1 MKAGKLCPD
10 CSSDNWEYLASNN
23 ESFCI
28 DCGSVL
34 PGIDI
39 FQSEEGT
46 VLGDDE
52 GEPENDFI
60 RLKRDEEEARKKID
74 SARNPRLIPAPED
87 GAQSRLLERLRS
99 EKEGGEQESE
109 EGEKSCDEG
118 NENASDHDGYNE
130 QLFSRAR
137 LVQDEGW
144 IPGEHEM
151 SSGSSGEIL
160 NAAETEAN
168 RQAASFLGL
177 GGTEGGRTDAILPA
191 EKVCPPFERPSGPLR
206 NLGLI
211 RDGLV
216 GGRLQIDH
224 AITSVFMSMFSGK
237 VGRSRPPRMAEDG
250 WGSNQADWVLWE
262 LYSQLSLRMGKPWF
276 LGRWARTVG
285 LNTDKLH
292 DIMPCSGECLLEM
305 QKGSIDSR
313 LGPRA
318 MAELLWEFEGI
329 SIPDSVSDDAEQ
341 ILNNLGER
349 IGELGGLS
357 LHSRGRPVQFHHGI
371 YLLSNRNWNPDSIK
385 HESYGEFDGSEWWD
399 ESEHQEFEM
408 WHISVAL
415 CLLQAMYEE
424 RLDFH
429 QDGDYQKVLGFLK
442 YEVDRYTGSTWG
454 NLKSSW
460 DEIFTEAT
468 GKDPFR
474 EK

>member
-1 MKAGKLCPD
+1 MKAGKLCPS
-10 CSSDNWEYLASNN
+10 CSSDNWDYLTSNN
-23 ESFCI
+23 ESSCI
-28 DCGSVL
+28 DCGTVI

-39 FQSEEGT
+39 FESKEGA
-46 VLGDDE
+46 VFRDDE
-52 GEPENDFI
+52 GEPENDFS

-74 SARNPRLIPAPED
+74 SARNPRLIPAPKE
-87 GAQSRLLERLRS
+87 GSQSRLLERLRS
-99 EKEGGEQESE
+99 RKEGDEQESE
-109 EGEKSCDEG
+109 AGEKACDEG
-118 NENASDHDGYNE
+118 NEDDSDYDGINE
-130 QLFSRAR
+130 PLLSRAR

-144 IPGEHEM
+144 IPSEHEV

-160 NAAETEAN
+160 NAAEMEAN
-168 RQAASFLGL
+168 RQTASFLGL
-177 GGTEGGRTDAILPA
+177 GGTEGGRTDAILLA

-216 GGRLQIDH
+216 GERSQIDH

-237 VGRSRPPRMAEDG
+237 VGRSRPPRKAEDG

-262 LYSQLSLRMGKPWF
+262 LYSHLSLRMGKPWF
-276 LGRWARTVG
+276 LSRWARTVG

-305 QKGSIDSR
+305 QKQSVESR

-329 SIPDSVSDDAEQ
+329 RIPYSVSDDAEQ
-341 ILNNLGER
+341 ILNDLGGR
-349 IGELGGLS
+349 IGEIGALTLY
-357 LHSRGRPVQFHHGI
+357 SRGLPVQFHHGI
-371 YLLSNRNWNPDSIK
+371 FLLSNRNWNPDSLK
-385 HESYGEFDGSEWWD
+385 HESFGEFDGSEWWD

-424 RLDFH
+424 RLDH
-429 QDGDYQKVLGFLK
+429 HHDGDYQKVLGFLED
-442 YEVDRYTGSTWG
+442 EVDRYTGSTWR

-460 DEIFTEAT
+460 DEIFTKAT
-468 GKDPFR
+468 GKDPF
-474 EK
+474 E